1 MLQNSETVA
10 ERAKRLQLE
19 KEKHFKELL
28 EQDQQKQQQA
38 NETRMKHL
46 AEISNKVGESLES
59 NQEAVRIK
67 KAMSEEALRQ
77 IKANDFMRDTQ
88 RVQESLRRHEENL
101 NKIKE
106 KQEWLVEDRL
116 NHAEAA
122 QLAQETQ
129 REEHWKELM
138 EKQLQAEA
146 RRRELL
152 DHKVHPN

>member
-59 NQEAVRIK
+59 SQEAVRIK

-101 NKIKE
+101 NEIKD

-146 RRRELL
+146 RRREWL